1 MLAAF
6 LVCVA
11 MVAPQAEPFKPVAVY
26 RGSHSAIKKERYELI
41 EDAGA
46 WRKLWDEHRGTDRSF
61 TETEQDF
68 DVDFDTCR
76 VVCVFSGWTVRPTM
90 GTVVVKGTIHIRLDF
105 GGNDFQFRPEPF
117 LDQPQPPHDS
127 KAEGRRDYMFVALP
141 KAEMPVVVEEYFR
154 TGRTFKWIP
163 RFPAP
168 PKKK

>member
-6 LVCVA
+6 LVCAATAV
-11 MVAPQAEPFKPVAVY
+11 PQVEPFKPTAVY

-41 EDAGA
+41 EDAAA
-46 WRKLWDEHRGTDRSF
+46 WKKLWDEHRGTDRSF

-76 VVCVFSGWTVRPTM
+76 VVCVFTGGVRPTIM
-90 GTVVVKGTIHIRLDF
+90 GTVVVNGTIHIRYDV
-105 GGNDFQFRPEPF
+105 GSNDFQFRPEPF
-117 LDQPQPPHDS
+117 VDQPEPLHDS
-127 KAEGRRDYMFVALP
+127 KAEDRRYYMFVVVP
-141 KAEMPVVVEEYFR
+141 KGKMPVVVKEYFR

-168 PKKK
+168 PKK